1 MLRAIRDL
9 RQWRQNRDQ
18 DQPRVPAHSDNGS
31 TVVSLTLPYHHDIV
45 YIVIDTSIGSAI
57 EKS

>member
-18 DQPRVPAHSDNGS
+18 DQPRVPEHSDNGS
-31 TVVSLTLPYHHDIV
+31 AVVSLTLPYHHGIV